1 MLSMEAYF
9 RLHTSTT
16 SGKLPLKSVKSQT
29 VMVEIEVDLLPPFG
43 SKITFVA
50 RELDVEEVVVPLD
63 EKVALKLETVPIVD
77 VAGPIG

>member
-1 MLSMEAYF
+1 VETYF

-29 VMVEIEVDLLPPFG
+29 VMVEKEVDLLAPFG
-43 SKITFVA
+43 SNITFA
-50 RELDVEEVVVPLD
+50 GLELDEEVVVPLD
-63 EKVALKLETVPIVD
+63 EKAALRLETVPIVD

>member
-1 MLSMEAYF
+1 
-9 RLHTSTT
+9 
-16 SGKLPLKSVKSQT
+16 
-29 VMVEIEVDLLPPFG
+29 MVEIEVDLLPPFG